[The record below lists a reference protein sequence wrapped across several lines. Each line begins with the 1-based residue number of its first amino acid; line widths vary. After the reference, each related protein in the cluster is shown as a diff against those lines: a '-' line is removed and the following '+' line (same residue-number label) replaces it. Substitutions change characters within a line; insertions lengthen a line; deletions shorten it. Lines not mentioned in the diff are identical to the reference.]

1 MLTPTQR
8 GQLLELLAVD
18 ARDCLPQVLQA
29 VERAA
34 TARVYGCV
42 KLPLY
47 GSAAAGTAQ
56 GIGDVMRAWEKSRR
70 TGSTRQYQIRT
81 GPNKTQWEIVYEIAQ
96 LDPVESRRLDSEQET
111 RLKAISPGISLDS
124 VRRVLEATGPVD
136 VLLMDFMIDDSTE
149 WLIQRIAMT
158 LFVAHLEAWSIRSCT
173 PGRQAYSWRFN
184 GNEYEIYQDR
194 AQRQWRIRIKE
205 RHTYE
210 QIVELAPLDLLKDPG
225 TVFSKEQRL
234 AMQKI
239 LMLGTTYVTER
250 DMPITDMIFRRNRG
264 ARVRVIQAL
273 SSAMQTA
280 KRAVRTGRVEHH
292 QDDCVV
298 IAAEDVLDDC
308 GVLFHDLAAVIER
321 GEPKKWIKTDEAYA
335 WTNSDGITFT
345 FYLHNTYWS
354 LKLDMGDPPST
365 HMAGLF
371 RDLAA
376 SFHARLSALESGH
389 RHFPGC
395 A

>member
-18 ARDCLPQVLQA
+18 ARDCLPQ

-56 GIGDVMRAWEKSRR
+56 RLMDVMRAWEKSRR
-70 TGSTRQYQIRT
+70 TGSTREYHIRT
-81 GPNKTQWEIVYEIAQ
+81 GQNKTQWEIVYEIVQ
-96 LDPVESRRLDSEQET
+96 LDPAESRRLDSEQEA
-111 RLKAISPGISLDS
+111 RLKAIAPGICLDN

-136 VLLMDFMIDDSTE
+136 VLLMNFMIDDSTE
-149 WLIQRIAMT
+149 WMIQRIAMT

-205 RHTYE
+205 KLTYK
-210 QIVELAPLDLLKDPG
+210 QIVEQAPLDLCKDPG
-225 TVFSKEQRL
+225 SVFSKEQRL

-239 LMLGTTYVTER
+239 LMLGTTYATER
-250 DMPITDMIFRRNRG
+250 DMPITDMIFRRNRD

-273 SSAMQTA
+273 SRVMQTA
-280 KRAVRTGRVEHH
+280 KRAVRTGHVEHH

-298 IAAEDVLDDC
+298 IAAEDVLDDY
-308 GVLFHDLAAVIER
+308 GFLFHDLAAVIER
-321 GEPKKWIKTDEAYA
+321 GGPKKWVDADEAYA

-345 FYLHNTYWS
+345 FYLHNTYWF
-354 LKLDMGDPPST
+354 LKLDMSDPPST

-371 RDLAA
+371 SDLAV

-389 RHFPGC
+389 RHFPGR